1 MKANERIETD
11 QASGK
16 NDPVANARKEF
27 NGYTFRTGFEHLAME
42 NACLKYEIE
51 QLRQAA
57 TKGRATRMPTKLAF
71 K

>member
-1 MKANERIETD
+1 MKANERIDAD
-11 QASGK
+11 QAKGTAEPI
-16 NDPVANARKEF
+16 DNATKEF
-27 NGYTFRTGFEHLAME
+27 NGYTYRTGFEHLAME